1 MKHKMI
7 LAAVLSLLLSSH
19 NAVASKDSPVSYQA
33 WGQWQVV
40 GEAQLSWLFF
50 DVYRSQLLA
59 PQGIYEVSEDISPH
73 PIALRIQYQRD
84 ISRQQLLDA
93 TLDQW
98 RKMGVDKATRNQ
110 WIAKLYDIFPSV
122 SDGQQLIYV
131 SEGSSGKFYYL
142 TNQKPLQLVGSID
155 DESLNDAFLGIWLAP
170 NSQYPKLRAQLIG
183 MKR

>member
-1 MKHKMI
+1 MKHKMV
-7 LAAVLSLLLSSH
+7 LATLLGLLLHSQS
-19 NAVASKDSPVSYQA
+19 VMASKDAADGLQD

-59 PQGIYEVSEDISPH
+59 PQGIYQVSDDVSPH

-98 RKMGVDKATRNQ
+98 EKMGVDKSTRNQ

-131 SEGSSGKFYYL
+131 SDGKTGKFYYL
-142 TNQKPLQLVGSID
+142 TEQKPLQMIGTVD
-155 DESLNDAFLGIWLAP
+155 DKSLNDGFLGIWLSP

-183 MKR
+183 MNR

>member
-1 MKHKMI
+1 MRHRII
-7 LAAVLSLLLSSH
+7 LATLLSLLLSSH

-59 PQGIYEVSEDISPH
+59 PQGIYEVSEDVSPH

-98 RKMGVDKATRNQ
+98 
-110 WIAKLYDIFPSV
+110 
-122 SDGQQLIYV
+122 
-131 SEGSSGKFYYL
+131 
-142 TNQKPLQLVGSID
+142 QKNGC
-155 DESLNDAFLGIWLAP
+155 
-170 NSQYPKLRAQLIG
+170 R
-183 MKR
+183 